1 MPRSSFMGDCTIG
14 YLSSVYP
21 ALSHTFIFREIQ
33 ALRALGLE
41 VKTASIRL
49 TEDLDRMTGE
59 ERDEFGRTH
68 YVNDTPYARLFAA
81 HLRLLALKPRGYF
94 RALGYAVG
102 LRKKGPVPLW
112 KLMAYFAQAGLLMDW
127 MRREQICHL
136 HVHFGNPPATA
147 AMIAAHAGAAPFSLS
162 IHGPDIFN
170 DEGPSLLAEKIDKA
184 VFVRCISHF
193 CQSQVM
199 RLTAFSQWS
208 KLHIVRCGID
218 VHAFGP
224 CPLPGNAVLEVVC
237 VGRLVSAKGQYV
249 LLQACDELRRRGVRL
264 HATFLGD
271 GPERPALEAAAAQL
285 GLKEMVTFAG
295 AVGQDLVHS
304 HLNGADIMV
313 LPSFAEGLPVVLME
327 AMAKEVPCISTRIMG
342 IPELIEDGVNGFLA
356 PASDWHTLAD
366 KMELLLGNP
375 ALCSE
380 FGRNGRRTVMEKY
393 DMNTNGRAMRD
404 LFARYVPGLCAN
416 KDGGAS

>member
-1 MPRSSFMGDCTIG
+1 MGASTVG
-14 YLSSVYP
+14 YLSSLYP

-33 ALRALGLE
+33 ALRALGLT

-49 TEDLDRMTGE
+49 PEDLDRMTAE
-59 ERDEFGRTH
+59 EREEFGRTY
-68 YVNDTPYARLFAA
+68 YVNNTSYARLFFA
-81 HLRLLALKPRGYF
+81 HLRLVALRPGGYF
-94 RALGYAVG
+94 RALGYALG
-102 LRKKGPVPLW
+102 LRKKGPVPLL
-112 KLMAYFAQAGLLMDW
+112 KIAAYFAQAGLLMDW
-127 MRREQICHL
+127 MRREGICHL

-184 VFVRCISHF
+184 LFVRCISHF

-208 KLHIVRCGID
+208 KLHIVRCGVDIG
-218 VHAFGP
+218 AFGP
-224 CPLPGNAVLEVVC
+224 RPATNNAVPEIVC

-264 HATFLGD
+264 HVTFLGD
-271 GPERPALEAAAAQL
+271 GPERPALEAAAKQL
-285 GLKEMVTFAG
+285 NLQDAAAFAG
-295 AVGQDLVHS
+295 AVGQDQVHNS
-304 HLNGADIMV
+304 LERADMMV

-342 IPELIEDGVNGFLA
+342 IPELIQDGVNGFLA
-356 PASDWHTLAD
+356 PASDWRTLAD
-366 KMELLLGNP
+366 KMELLIGSPDLG
-375 ALCSE
+375 AT
-380 FGRNGRRTVMEKY
+380 FGRNGRLTVMDGY
-393 DMNTNGRAMRD
+393 DIEANGRAMHE
-404 LFARYVPGLCAN
+404 LFTRYIPRPGVQESG
-416 KDGGAS
+416 GGA